1 MRYTITV
8 SIFVRRLPF
17 VTVVEICQQFS
28 DTELFRLPENITRIG
43 LDSLTGGPATQMTD
57 L

>member
-8 SIFVRRLPF
+8 IIFVRRLPF